1 MEMRKESDL
10 GGLDENGHVKTYE
23 EQKMNQEDEELEKDT
38 ASEEGIKDE
47 DFQQTRDQVKD
58 LRRLLNEIQSMQ
70 QKERRRLTVHAE
82 TNEHSHSRMVL
93 SSLMETLL
101 FMAVTGYQ
109 VYTIRKW
116 FSGAPQLGR

>member
-10 GGLDENGHVKTYE
+10 GGLDELGHVITYE
-23 EQKMNQEDEELEKDT
+23 SKYTLEEDLELEKDT
-38 ASEEGIKDE
+38 ASQEGIKDE
-47 DFQQTRDQVKD
+47 DFQQTRDKVKE

-101 FMAVTGYQ
+101 FMGITGYQ
-109 VYTIRKW
+109 IYTIRRW
-116 FSGAPQLGR
+116 FSGAPVLGR

>member
-1 MEMRKESDL
+1 MRKESDL
-10 GGLDENGHVKTYE
+10 GGLDELGHVITYE
-23 EQKMNQEDEELEKDT
+23 SKYTLEEDLELEKDT
-38 ASEEGIKDE
+38 ASQEGIKDE
-47 DFQQTRDQVKD
+47 DFQQTRDKVKE

-101 FMAVTGYQ
+101 FMGITGYQ
-109 VYTIRKW
+109 IYTIRRW
-116 FSGAPQLGR
+116 FSGAPVLGR

>member
-1 MEMRKESDL
+1 MRKESEL
-10 GGLDENGHVKTYE
+10 GGLDELGHVITYE
-23 EQKMNQEDEELEKDT
+23 SKYTLEEDLELEKDT
-38 ASEEGIKDE
+38 ASQEGIKDE
-47 DFQQTRDQVKD
+47 DFQQTRDKVKE

-101 FMAVTGYQ
+101 FMGITGYQ
-109 VYTIRKW
+109 IYTIRRW
-116 FSGAPQLGR
+116 FSGAPVLGR

>member
-10 GGLDENGHVKTYE
+10 GRTDAAGNVITW
-23 EQKMNQEDEELEKDT
+23 EQKMMDEEDEELEKDT
-38 ASEEGIKDE
+38 ASAEGIKDE
-47 DFQQTRDQVKD
+47 DFKETQEKVKD
-58 LRRLLNEIQSMQ
+58 LRRLFNEIQSMQ

-93 SSLMETLL
+93 NSLLETLL
-101 FMAVTGYQ
+101 FMAITGYQ

-116 FSGAPQLGR
+116 FSGAQVLLR